1 MDPATGQPR
10 FVLEQDYNIAF
21 RKKPVEQ
28 SMYDKGVI
36 EMNDLVQVFNGI
48 LSGQYMR
55 IVPVPN
61 DNNHTWHSWLD
72 NKFEPDEAS
81 QKVMDHILQVL

>member
-36 EMNDLVQVFNGI
+36 EMNDLVQVLTAYFLVSI
-48 LSGQYMR
+48 C
-55 IVPVPN
+55 V
-61 DNNHTWHSWLD
+61 
-72 NKFEPDEAS
+72 
-81 QKVMDHILQVL
+81 